1 MAEFWGSID
10 LLSKIMFCLGL
21 ASTVALTIQL
31 IFLIIGFAGGS
42 LGDVDGFGP
51 DGAVGD
57 VDDASAGTEL
67 GFFTLKGILAFFAI
81 GGWVGLGMNMAG
93 IHIALVLLVASACGA
108 VGLIGVGF
116 LYRGLYKLQSSGN
129 IDTKFAINKT
139 AEVYLKIPVN
149 GVGKITLNVQDRFID
164 LNARSNSDRDIKTGE
179 MVKVIDKIDGI
190 LIVAPLK
197 EEGKK
202 EDL

>member
-1 MAEFWGSID
+1 MTVFWESLD
-10 LLSKIMFCLGL
+10 LLSKIMFCLGF
-21 ASTVALTIQL
+21 ASTVALVIQL

-51 DGAVGD
+51 DGSVGD

-93 IHIALVLLVASACGA
+93 IHITIVLLVAIACGA

-116 LYRGLYKLQSSGN
+116 LYRSLYKLQSAGN
-129 IDTKFAINKT
+129 LNTANAVGKT
-139 AEVYLKIPVN
+139 AEVYLTIPSH
-149 GVGKITLNVQDRFID
+149 GVGKIMLNVQGRFID
-164 LNARSNSDRDIKTGE
+164 LNARSKSDRDIKTGE
-179 MVKVIDKIDGI
+179 IVEVVDKIDGI
-190 LIVAPLK
+190 LIVAPLN
-197 EEGKK
+197 
-202 EDL
+202 EDSK